1 MKRIKETL
9 YFSENTIKF
18 AKEKANKQGI
28 DYKVYLVSKIE
39 NEVFKEYVE
48 GLFEPVKKFNGKKKY
63 KHRKSDNNVKCKNS
77 SL

>member
-1 MKRIKETL
+1 MQRIEEKL
-9 YFSENTIKF
+9 FFNENTIKY

-28 DYKVYLVSKIE
+28 DYKTYLVSKIE

-48 GLFEPVKKFNGKKKY
+48 GSFEPIKKYQGNKKY
-63 KHRKSDNNVKCKNS
+63 KHRKSDKHVKCKNC